1 MKVLVG
7 AFNWKK
13 ALLVAFSVI
22 TNFHVDLRLK
32 LYLAASA
39 DILLTP
45 TLILSPPPSTQM
57 ERRAIEVDT
66 NAYKININ
74 IIHQIHHRPQHGF
87 VLLN

>member
-45 TLILSPPPSTQM
+45 TLILSPPPSAQM

-74 IIHQIHHRPQHGF
+74 IIHQTHHRPQHEF